1 MSQSFTEQYLADAIS
16 WFRAYKELGE
26 RALVQVSNEELFTK
40 LDNESNS
47 IAVIMKHLTGNMS
60 SRWTDF
66 LTSDGEKPGRNRDLE
81 FVVETET
88 SRDELMASWQSAWAV
103 VFRALEPITE
113 DDFKKTITVRGE
125 QHTVIQAINRQM
137 THYAYH
143 VGQIVFLAKHFR
155 GSQWKSLSVPR
166 NRSQEFNQYL
176 ASKLEQGESLEYP
189 MNEAAKFPKC

>member
-176 ASKLEQGESLEYP
+176 ASKLEQGESFESP

>member
-176 ASKLEQGESLEYP
+176 ASKLEQGESFESP
-189 MNEAAKFPKC
+189 MNEAAKFAKS